1 MRWARVLSGLSVV
14 AVVGSLAAP
23 AAGVGTVGHGAELAV
38 AGTSSDAA
46 SVLPVA
52 GSVVRVRLS
61 TAPIATG
68 RYMTVRIRT
77 TGSAEVA
84 GLVVRTAKLDTRG
97 QGKGWGDPRL
107 LPAGQGRINL
117 GVPKPGRNRCVQ
129 VQARDVTGQWSPPA
143 VACAA
148 GAWDDRAL
156 QRLGRDRW
164 RSVRHQGAHQKTL
177 TRTTAAAR
185 GARLARSGVRADR
198 IAVRYRRLPAAGPV
212 SVSVRGRTVGR
223 FVTKGKKGY
232 RIAVVPARAIR
243 NKAGRVVLRA
253 TRNTKAGVLIDAV
266 APLHRAPKPEPAR
279 TPNTRIHQ
287 HRAIPHLCAGHI
299 RQSLVLG
306 VRQ

>member
-1 MRWARVLSGLSVV
+1 M
-14 AVVGSLAAP
+14 VVGSLAAP
-23 AAGVGTVGHGAELAV
+23 AAGAGTVGHRAEPAV
-38 AGTSSDAA
+38 AGTASDAA

-266 APLHRAPKPEPAR
+266 APLHRAPKPEPAP
-279 TPNTRIHQ
+279 TPNTQSITTGNTHSC
-287 HRAIPHLCAGHI
+287 AIDAAGKAWCWGYE
-299 RQSLVLG
+299 Q
-306 VRQ
+306 